1 MLMRRLAFVLTLALS
16 VCACTEKETAV
27 SDSVPESVQFKV
39 HSLTMVE
46 EDASTRVALVHD
58 GNVQRFRWE
67 ATDTVGV
74 FPNAGSQVWFSMSS
88 GVGTNTATF
97 DGGAWSLR
105 ESSTYYS
112 YYPFVGD
119 MYLAS
124 DRVPV
129 CFSGQRQS
137 GMAFSNGVMYMGA
150 TGTTNAQGGLVFD
163 YDHLNAVLW
172 FDLTL
177 PAGTYTKATLSASEP
192 VLVKEG
198 HFDLSNPSIVADRY
212 TKSLD
217 VTLEN
222 FTVQGGSSVPVYLSI
237 APADLTTKTLKLEV
251 LGADGRRLTCQ
262 WVPSVAY
269 EASHCYHLA
278 RMMTAPTPS
287 VWMDTNVWH
296 ENNGIP
302 DFTSFPDYDS
312 NQSTPYLHWY
322 AKPATPSGPV
332 ALLLAGEDYNSAPE
346 EGLLDQWA
354 AALTARG
361 IQCVALMY
369 RTPRSRTREY
379 YRSAWQDAQRA
390 VRIIRNAC
398 WLAHDTFPFDKDKI
412 GVVGFSAGAQV
423 GLLLATRSQE
433 LAYPALDAYETN
445 ISAHLNWAILQ
456 GTAYATAD
464 SDGALSTHGGSV
476 TESLLNPAFPFH
488 ANTPPICFLH
498 GQDDPYTPIGATLA
512 YRQLRIR
519 GIPSEV
525 HLYPGVG
532 HEPVGLDRGLD
543 FLTQIGMFGALQTEQ
558 DVTVRYSSDSARR
571 QKIREDVWPSGQIP
585 CPTVNQSTPYIEW
598 HFPVNKKTDAIQI
611 IYSGGAYEGS
621 SPDNLEVA
629 PLRRYLN
636 AKGVT
641 VVTLCYRYK
650 LPTGRLTGLPKHLGP
665 WQDLQRAIRKVR
677 SEAAGYGL
685 DPNRIGI
692 MGFSAGGHLTL
703 MGATSSRYASYTPID
718 VIDQL
723 SCSPQWAVAFYPAYS
738 LTDDDGLYGGNANG
752 GNLDTDVLVSEF
764 AFDENTP
771 SMLFLHG
778 DADNFASMASVK
790 AWEQLNRMGI
800 PAEVHTYATRGHC
813 LQWKSSPGTG
823 SYNCFDRVW
832 EYMQPWM
839 Y

>member
-1 MLMRRLAFVLTLALS
+1 MAALALLTIS
-16 VCACTEKETAV
+16 CSEEIQPIFDGKPSEIVFITP
-27 SDSVPESVQFKV
+27 SVP
-39 HSLTMVE
+39 MVE
-46 EDASTRVALVHD
+46 EGPSTRVSVVPS
-58 GNVQRFRWE
+58 GNTQRFEW
-67 ATDTVGV
+67 AASDTVGV
-74 FPNAGSQVWFSMSS
+74 FPDTGSQVWFSMTRGAGTSS
-88 GVGTNTATF
+88 AKY
-97 DGGAWSLR
+97 DGGAWSLV
-105 ESSTYYS
+105 SSSQYYS
-112 YYPFVGD
+112 YYPFKGD
-119 MYLAS
+119 MYLDS
-124 DRVPV
+124 GHIPV
-129 CFSGQRQS
+129 RFTGQRQS
-137 GMAFSNGVMYMGA
+137 G
-150 TGTTNAQGGLVFD
+150 TGTFD
-163 YDHLNAVLW
+163 GTAFYFAAAGVLGQDGKIDFSYAMLNTVLR

-177 PAGTYTKATLSASEP
+177 PAGTYTKATLSANDP
-192 VLVKEG
+192 IFVKEG
-198 HFDLSNPSIVADRY
+198 HYDLTNPSIVGDSY

-217 VTLEN
+217 VRLEN
-222 FTVQGGSSVPVYLSI
+222 YTVQGTSEVPVFI
-237 APADLTTKTLKLEV
+237 CVAPADFQGHTLTLDV
-251 LGADGRRLTCQ
+251 QSSDGRHYTSQVNPGR
-262 WVPSVAY
+262 PYVAGT
-269 EASHCYHLA
+269 CYHIVRTL
-278 RMMTAPTPS
+278 TAPTPS
-287 VWMDTNVWH
+287 LWMDTNVWH
-296 ENNGIP
+296 MNNGAP
-302 DFTSFPDYDS
+302 DFTSFPNYNA

-332 ALLLAGEDYNSAPE
+332 ALLLGGEDYNCAPE

-369 RTPRSRTREY
+369 RTPRPAAPLEY

-398 WLAHDTFPFDKDKI
+398 WADHDTFPFDKDKI

-445 ISAHLNWAILQ
+445 ISAHLNWAILE

-464 SDGALSTHGGSV
+464 GDGALPTHGGSV

-519 GIPSEV
+519 GIPAEV

-543 FLTQIGMFGALQTEQ
+543 FLTQIGMFGTLQAEQ
-558 DVTVRYSSDSARR
+558 DVEVRFASDAARR
-571 QKIREDVWPSGQIP
+571 QMIRENVWPAGQIP
-585 CPTVNQSTPYIEW
+585 SSTASQSTPFLEW
-598 HFPVNKKTDAIQI
+598 HFPVNKTTDAIQI
-611 IYSGGAYEGS
+611 IYSGGAYQGS

-629 PLRRYLN
+629 PMRRYLN
-636 AKGVT
+636 ARGIT

-650 LPTGRLTGLPKHLGP
+650 LPTGRLDGLPKHLGP
-665 WQDLQRAIRKVR
+665 WQDLQRTIRIVR
-677 SEAAGYGL
+677 SKASQYGL
-685 DPNRIGI
+685 DPERIGI

-703 MGATSSRYASYTPID
+703 MGATSSLHGSYTPID
-718 VIDQL
+718 AIDRL
-723 SCSPQWAVAFYPAYS
+723 SCSPQWGVAFYPAYS
-738 LTDDDGLYGGNANG
+738 LTDDDMTTGGNANG
-752 GNLDTDVLVSEF
+752 GNLDTDVLVPEF

-778 DADNFASMASVK
+778 DADLFASMASVK

-800 PAEVHTYATRGHC
+800 QAEIHTYATRGHC
-813 LQWKSSPGTG
+813 FQWQTSPGTG

-832 EYMQPWM
+832 EYLQPWM